1 MKLLFLLLSSSLF
14 LFSCN
19 EPGSGGGDDGLAGRE
34 RRLPSKMVYS
44 FDCLKSDSGKV
55 SEIWGKADAIINK
68 VATYN
73 IEVSDQEQ
81 MRFGDTF
88 LIESLKDKNFVIDS
102 LSPVNKK
109 LRKILADL
117 VSQRIKP
124 TGIDYVIYLLQDT
137 SLVNAYTVGG
147 KIFITTAMLGK
158 CKNDDQLYAIIGHEI
173 GHNEKGHIK
182 STLKQLKA
190 SNKFFGEWGGAFLS
204 IKRVLTGSFNQ
215 KNELE
220 ADYYGLDLSW
230 KLGYDICAI
239 RSFWDEMAK
248 SETHEGSFDFFR
260 THPYS
265 DTRSSC
271 LVNHIKKNFEVDC
284 P

>member
-1 MKLLFLLLSSSLF
+1 MRFFLFFLGATL

-19 EPGSGGGDDGLAGRE
+19 EMGSGGDDNGQPGRE
-34 RRLPSKMVYS
+34 RRLPSGMIYS
-44 FDCLKSDSGKV
+44 FDCLKSDSNKV
-55 SEIWGKADAIINK
+55 SDIWGKADALINK

-88 LIESLKDKNFVIDS
+88 LLESLKDKNFIIDS

-109 LRKILADL
+109 LNTILTDL
-117 VSQRIKP
+117 VSERSKP
-124 TGIDYVIYLLQDT
+124 TDIEYFIYLLRDT
-137 SLVNAYTVGG
+137 ALVNAYTVGG
-147 KIFITTAMLGK
+147 KIFITTAMLNK

-248 SETHEGSFDFFR
+248 SETKDETFDFFR

-271 LVNHIKKNFEVDC
+271 LVNHISKNFEVKC

>member
-1 MKLLFLLLSSSLF
+1 MKLFFLFCTSLF
-14 LFSCN
+14 FLSCN
-19 EPGSGGGDDGLAGRE
+19 ESTSDNNNDGLAGRE

-44 FDCLKSDSGKV
+44 FDCLKDDSSKV
-55 SEIWGKADAIINK
+55 SEIWGKADALINK

-102 LSPVNKK
+102 TSPVNKK
-109 LRKILADL
+109 LRTILNDL
-117 VSQRIKP
+117 VSERVKP
-124 TGIDYVIYLLQDT
+124 TDIEYVIYLLRDT
-137 SLVNAYTVGG
+137 ALVNAYTVGG
-147 KIFITTAMLGK
+147 KIFITTAMLSK

-248 SETHEGSFDFFR
+248 SETHDETFDFFR